1 MHSDRHLL
9 YGTISLKLLS
19 MATSVVIVLAMGKFI
34 QKLIYLPDE
43 IKSGF
48 CYRTAAIIGVCIII
62 KIFAM
67 RWEVIL
73 SSDISQRVKSGLR
86 TKLFNKIYSF
96 GMTYSK
102 RVNPSEIVQLSVE
115 GIEQLQVYY
124 SLFLPQ
130 LVYSVLSPLMIFIVL
145 ATINWK
151 IALFLILPLP
161 IIPVAIIFIQK
172 LAKQVMKRYW
182 GSFVDLSD
190 KFLDLLK
197 GMTVLKTY
205 GAVEDKRS
213 EMSAA
218 SEDFRLN
225 TMRVLALQLHNITVM
240 DLGAYGGAA
249 LGIFA
254 SLYFFIK
261 GEINLGSAI
270 VFILL
275 SSEFFLPLRLLGSFF
290 HVAMNGLAAADKI
303 FSVLEIPEEKEEGE
317 DFPRKP
323 VDIEL
328 KDISFAYEGRDVLL
342 HDLSMK
348 FEKKKVTAVVGTSG
362 CGKSTVAAL
371 IMGVMPPVEGE
382 IIFGETCNASKKSRL
397 ENISLIDNAPFIFNE
412 SVEYNLKM
420 GQADVPEKVMIEIL
434 EDLGL
439 DEELSEQNEDVLRL
453 KLTEGG
459 SNLSGGQ
466 KQRLSMARAY
476 IKNSP
481 IQVFDEATSNI
492 DLESEES
499 IMEKILRDKQ
509 KHTTVIISHRLENA
523 RKCDF
528 IYFMEDGK
536 VTEKG
541 TFKEIMSF
549 NGGFKKMYEEQH
561 RIERWGI
568 EAKEQD
574 NELTVEGSDDE

>member
-1 MHSDRHLL
+1 MRSDRHLL

-19 MATSVVIVLAMGKFI
+19 MASSVLIVLSIGQFL
-34 QKLIYLPDE
+34 QELIYDPGTL
-43 IKSGF
+43 SQNF
-48 CYRTAAIIGVCIII
+48 YYRTGITIIVCIII
-62 KIFAM
+62 KVLAM

-73 SSDISQRVKSGLR
+73 ASDISLRVKSRLR

-115 GIEQLQVYY
+115 GVEQLQIYY

-130 LVYSVLSPLMIFIVL
+130 LVYSVLSPLMIFVIL

-161 IIPVAIIFIQK
+161 IIPVAIVFIQK

-197 GMTVLKTY
+197 GMTILKTY
-205 GAVEDKRS
+205 GAVDDKAK
-213 EMSAA
+213 EMGAA
-218 SEDFRLN
+218 SEDFRVK

-254 SLYFFIK
+254 SLYFFMK
-261 GEINLGSAI
+261 GEIGLGSAV

-303 FSVLEIPEEKEEGE
+303 FSILEMPDIEDDGE
-317 DFPRKP
+317 TFPRKP

-328 KDISFAYEGRDVLL
+328 VDISFAYEGRDVLL
-342 HDLSMK
+342 KNLSMK
-348 FEKKKVTAVVGTSG
+348 FEKEKVTAVVGESG

-371 IMGVMPPVEGE
+371 ILGVMPPTHGE
-382 IIFGETCNASKKSRL
+382 IAFDGISNVSMDSRL
-397 ENISLIDNAPFIFNE
+397 KNITLMDNAPFIFNE

-420 GQADVPEKVMIEIL
+420 GLENVKESTLVKVL
-434 EDLGL
+434 EEMNL
-439 DEELSEQNEDVLRL
+439 DGELSDQNEDVLRL
-453 KLTEGG
+453 KLVEGG
-459 SNLSGGQ
+459 NNLSGGQ

-499 IMEKILRDKQ
+499 IMKTILKEKG

-523 RKCDF
+523 RKCDY
-528 IYFMEDGK
+528 IYFMEKGR
-536 VTEKG
+536 VTEEG
-541 TFKEIMSF
+541 TFEEIMEQKGNF
-549 NGGFKKMYEEQH
+549 RKMYEEQH
-561 RIERWGI
+561 RIEEWGM
-568 EAKEQD
+568 
-574 NELTVEGSDDE
+574 